1 MAVGSH
7 NCHHASHMFDASGG
21 KLLLEI
27 ARRLHEDRCNEWM
40 HQVAAGGNDAKLMG
54 QLFNVLLH
62 VSPPIAPLITIV
74 KCFEY
79 AKVPGSQKPI
89 GAPTIHALECCPK
102 WCQDF
107 LPKVIKTAAM
117 G

>member
-1 MAVGSH
+1 
-7 NCHHASHMFDASGG
+7 MFDASGG